1 MNQPKAIRTL
11 TSNLNPKL
19 ADECNALAMSH
30 SGRYFVSGGSNQVVR
45 LWDVRE
51 GKILGEG
58 YGHSNSITSLA
69 FSFDDR

>member
-1 MNQPKAIRTL
+1 
-11 TSNLNPKL
+11 
-19 ADECNALAMSH
+19 MSH